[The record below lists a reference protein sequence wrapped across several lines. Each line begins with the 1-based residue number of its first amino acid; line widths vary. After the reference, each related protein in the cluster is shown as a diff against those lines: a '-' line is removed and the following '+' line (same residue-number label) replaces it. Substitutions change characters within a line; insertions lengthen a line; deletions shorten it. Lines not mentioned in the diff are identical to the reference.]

1 MSNEVGVNMLTVIE
15 SKIRKLQQEFFSQ
28 SSFDLSLGDSIISSN
43 LSINWQEIDSVF
55 FAGDNLISLKKLLQ
69 YSPEI
74 IDLCYIDPPYN
85 TGSSFLYHDKRKSQD
100 SGIFGSHQAW
110 LQFML
115 PRLVMAREL
124 LKESGVIAISI
135 DDYEFPYLK
144 ILMDRI
150 FEEKNFIGTVV
161 VCRSKNGKGSK
172 KNLASSHEYLLVY
185 GKTAKASLRGESD
198 EDTVYDKE
206 DTFGMYRVDGLFRK
220 KGEASLRSDRP
231 AMYFPLYVN
240 TQTGEVSI
248 DPQEGWKQVF
258 PKDSKGIERRWLW
271 GKETTKERAWQL
283 FSSKNGVIYVK
294 NYAGKKSGDKRKKIR
309 TIWDDPSFYT
319 ERATNEITKIFGEKI
334 FDTPK
339 PIKFMRKII
348 DSMADENSVILDF
361 FAGSATTAHAV
372 FELNKDDSGNRKCI
386 LMESQDDIPSQHTAY
401 IAGYRNICDISV
413 ARLKHLQQLDNSYK
427 FKIFK

>member
-1 MSNEVGVNMLTVIE
+1 
-15 SKIRKLQQEFFSQ
+15 
-28 SSFDLSLGDSIISSN
+28 
-43 LSINWQEIDSVF
+43 
-55 FAGDNLISLKKLLQ
+55 
-69 YSPEI
+69 
-74 IDLCYIDPPYN
+74 
-85 TGSSFLYHDKRKSQD
+85 
-100 SGIFGSHQAW
+100 
-110 LQFML
+110 ML

-124 LKESGVIAISI
+124 LKESGVIAISM

-401 IAGYRNICDISV
+401 IAGYRNICGISV

-427 FKIFK
+427 FKILK